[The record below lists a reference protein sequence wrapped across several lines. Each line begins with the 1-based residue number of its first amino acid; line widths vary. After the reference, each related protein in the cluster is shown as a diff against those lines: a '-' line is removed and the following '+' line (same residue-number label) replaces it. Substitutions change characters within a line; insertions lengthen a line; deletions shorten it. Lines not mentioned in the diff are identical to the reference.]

1 MSNLNQDSMT
11 LFHAIQDAQKWNAY
25 MLQGKGRMST
35 KFATDRTIKYLTEAL
50 EQAQDIAKS
59 LE

>member
-1 MSNLNQDSMT
+1 MTDLNQDTMT
-11 LFHAIQDAQKWNAY
+11 LFHAIQIAQKWNAY

-35 KFATDRTIKYLTEAL
+35 KFATDRTIDYLTEAL
-50 EQAQDIAKS
+50 EQAQNIAKS